1 MLMKKRKNMMRSFI
15 YIFLTAYSLMTLFPF
30 LWSLMTS
37 FKTTR
42 EITSTMTFF
51 PQEWSFGGYKIIFD
65 SQFPIWVKNSLVIA
79 MIVTFLNLLFNTLAG
94 YALARIPFKGRN
106 FLFNALLIL
115 IMIPS
120 QVTMIPLYIVIARMG
135 LVNTHMALI
144 VTSMINITYIFMMR
158 QFFMHFPRE
167 VEEAAAIDGLSRFG
181 TFFRIVLP
189 NMKASIATQCVF
201 VFMAVWNEF
210 MRPLLFIS
218 STEKYMLTQGL
229 NFLSKQYMNATK
241 WDVIMAGAILSIIP
255 ILLLY
260 IFLNKYFIRSSD
272 QQAGIK

>member
-51 PQEWSFGGYKIIFD
+51 PQEWSFGGYEIIFD

-260 IFLNKYFIRSSD
+260 ILLNKYFIRSSE
-272 QQAGIK
+272 QQSGIK

>member
-1 MLMKKRKNMMRSFI
+1 MKKRKNMMRSFI

-260 IFLNKYFIRSSD
+260 ILLNKYFIRSSE
-272 QQAGIK
+272 QQSGIK

>member
-1 MLMKKRKNMMRSFI
+1 MMMKKRKNLLRIFV

-37 FKTTR
+37 FKTTA
-42 EITSTMTFF
+42 EITSSMSFF
-51 PQEWSFGGYKIIFD
+51 PKQWSWEGYKIIFD
-65 SQFPIWVKNSLVIA
+65 SQFPVWVRNSVVVSL
-79 MIVTFLNLLFNTLAG
+79 IVTLLNLLFNTMAG
-94 YALARIPFKGRN
+94 YALARINFKGRN

-120 QVTMIPLYIVIARMG
+120 QVTMIPLYIVIARLG
-135 LVNTHMALI
+135 LVNTHTALI
-144 VTSMINITYIFMMR
+144 VTTMINITYIFMMR
-158 QFFMHFPRE
+158 QFFIHFPRE
-167 VEEAAAIDGLSRFG
+167 IEEAAAIDGLSRIG

-210 MRPLLFIS
+210 MKPLLFITS
-218 STEKYMLTQGL
+218 PDKYMLTQGL
-229 NFLSKQYMNATK
+229 NALSKQYMNATK

>member
-1 MLMKKRKNMMRSFI
+1 MLMKKRRNILRSFI

-51 PQEWSFGGYKIIFD
+51 PQEWSFGGYEIIFD
-65 SQFPIWVKNSLVIA
+65 SQFPIWVKNSLVVA

-135 LVNTHMALI
+135 LVNTHTALI

-167 VEEAAAIDGLSRFG
+167 VEEAAAIDGLSRLG

-260 IFLNKYFIRSSD
+260 IFLNKYFIRSSE
-272 QQAGIK
+272 QQSGIK

>member
-260 IFLNKYFIRSSD
+260 ILLNKYFIRSSE
-272 QQAGIK
+272 QQSGIK

>member
-1 MLMKKRKNMMRSFI
+1 
-15 YIFLTAYSLMTLFPF
+15 MTLFPF

-51 PQEWSFGGYKIIFD
+51 PQEWSFGGYEIIFD

-260 IFLNKYFIRSSD
+260 ILLNKYFIRSSE
-272 QQAGIK
+272 QQSGIK